1 MGDFVVWAARALVAG
16 TALVTMLPTQAALV
30 SVSNAA
36 YAASYVRDCRS
47 LGNTSSTPDRCE
59 VNGDFTQSLSPFV
72 QTLKEVQES
81 LVLGAPTAA
90 VQATNPLGIAGG
102 QATRSII
109 DASGSAGVL
118 ALKQGAFTTDYS
130 RVSGHSLGLQSFL
143 YDGSGSNALTIEN
156 VLTFTSNVAPNA
168 DLSLAP
174 AGGLI
179 TDPAVFVAARVSV
192 FSLAIAAF
200 DYDSSVGLQVQS
212 TGFKAAAQAM
222 AGGDY
227 RLESEWYSIDA
238 TGNSVITASGQTIG
252 LNVTLEANRYYFVES
267 YLGLWARFGGWID
280 STNTFRSVLGTT
292 VDEGSGPVFKP
303 GLEATGLLPAAA
315 SDNPLVVSTSIGTVP
330 EPGTLAAGA
339 LGLALLGWSRRR
351 RG

>member
-1 MGDFVVWAARALVAG
+1 MRSSVCSRPLRALLVSA
-16 TALVTMLPTQAALV
+16 ALAAMLPTQAAPV
-30 SVSNAA
+30 PISNAA
-36 YAASYVRDCRS
+36 YAASFVRDCRS

-59 VNGDFTQSLSPFV
+59 VNGDFSQGLGVS
-72 QTLKEVQES
+72 TLKEFQES
-81 LVLGAPTAA
+81 LVLGSPTAA

-130 RVSGHSLGLQSFL
+130 RVSGHSVGLQSFF

-156 VLTFTSNVAPNA
+156 VLTFTSNVVPSS
-168 DLSLAP
+168 DLSVAP

-179 TDPAVFVAARVSV
+179 TDPAGYVSASVSV
-192 FSLAIAAF
+192 FSLAVSSF
-200 DYDSSVGLQVQS
+200 DVDPDGFSGPLGG
-212 TGFKAAAQAM
+212 GFKQAASQM

-227 RLESEWYSIDA
+227 RLEAEW
-238 TGNSVITASGQTIG
+238 NSVNDSGESSITSSGQTIS
-252 LNVTLEANRYYFVES
+252 LNVTLEAGRYYFVDS
-267 YLGLWARFGGWID
+267 YLGLWALFGGWID

-303 GLEATGLLPAAA
+303 GLQATGLMPAAPSA
-315 SDNPLVVSTSIGTVP
+315 NPVVVNTSIGTVP